1 MIPLKERLQQPEPL
15 LADGAM
21 GTMLHQNG
29 VAINSCFDA
38 LNITNPQQ
46 VARVHQAFIEAGAN
60 LIETN
65 TFSANRYKLAEFGL
79 EDRMKEINQAGVQ
92 LARQVI
98 ADSQRDDVYIAGSV
112 GPLGVRLKP
121 YGRVSV
127 AEARDAFSEHIGA
140 LLDAGVDAIVFETFT
155 DLSELVEAL
164 RVVRDLDAEIPVI
177 CQMTFA
183 PDDRTLLGHLPG
195 SVARELM
202 AAGAQIIGVNCSTG
216 PAHIARVL
224 NAMKLAAPDLQ
235 YSAMPNAGLPES
247 VGGRMM
253 YPATVDYFA
262 DYALNFKAMGASII
276 GGCCGTQPEH
286 IAAMRS
292 ALDDPKRP
300 LPQIHVHE
308 INGEEENGLP
318 EGPTELQHKLLMK
331 QFVVSVE
338 IAPPRS
344 YTPQKVLTAAQL
356 LQDAGADIVNV
367 ADSPT
372 ARMRMSP
379 WAICHLLHARLGME
393 TVLHFPTRGRN
404 LLRIQGDLLA
414 AHALG
419 LRNLFVVMGDPTHIG
434 DYPEAMDNY
443 DVSPSGLIK
452 LIKHGLNTG
461 VDQAGHS
468 IGQPTAF
475 NVGCALNMCATDLDR
490 ELKVLRR
497 KLEGGADFALSQ
509 AVFEPER
516 IEKFLAHYERV
527 EGKAFDLPVLLAV
540 MPLFSV
546 KHARFLHNEIPGIY
560 VPDSIFARLEAAGDD
575 APQEGVRIASEV
587 LDQMKGLVQ
596 GAYII
601 PAFGRYDLAAEVVDS
616 LRVRV

>member
-21 GTMLHQNG
+21 GTMLHQHG
-29 VAINSCFDA
+29 VAINSCFDV
-38 LNITNPQQ
+38 LNISHPQQ
-46 VARVHQAFIEAGAN
+46 VARVHRAFIEAGSN

-65 TFSANRYKLAEFGL
+65 TFSANRFKLAEYGL
-79 EDRMKEINQAGVQ
+79 EDQVIAINQAGVR

-98 ADSQRDDVYIAGSV
+98 VDSQRDDVYLAGSV

-121 YGRVSV
+121 YGRVTV
-127 AEARDAFSEHIGA
+127 PEAHEAFGEHISA
-140 LLDAGVDAIVFETFT
+140 LLSAGVDAIIFETFT
-155 DLSELVEAL
+155 DLNELVEAL
-164 RVVRDLDAEIPVI
+164 RVVRELDAEIPVI
-177 CQMTFA
+177 CQMSFA

-195 SVARELM
+195 NIARELE

-224 NAMKLAAPDLQ
+224 AAMKQAAPDLQ
-235 YSAMPNAGLPES
+235 FSAMPNAGYPET

-262 DYALNFKAMGASII
+262 DYALNFKAIGASII

-286 IAAMRS
+286 IAAMRA
-292 ALDDPKRP
+292 ALDDPSQP
-300 LPQIHVHE
+300 LPDIHVYE
-308 INGEEENGLP
+308 VNGEEENGLP
-318 EGPTELQHKLLMK
+318 EGPTVLQHKLLLR

-338 IAPPRS
+338 MAPPRS
-344 YTPQKVLTAAQL
+344 YTPQKLLTAAQL
-356 LQDAGADIVNV
+356 LQDAGADVINV

-379 WAICHLLHARLGME
+379 WAICHLLQARLGME

-404 LLRIQGDLLA
+404 LLRVQGDLLA

-452 LIKHGLNTG
+452 LIKQGLNKG

-497 KLEGGADFALSQ
+497 KRSGGADFALSQ

-516 IEKFLAHYERV
+516 IEKFLTYYQQT

-540 MPLFSV
+540 MPLYSV
-546 KHARFLHNEIPGIY
+546 KHARFLHNEVPGIFI
-560 VPDSIFARLEAAGDD
+560 PDTIFARLEAAGDD
-575 APQEGVRIASEV
+575 APQEGVRIANELLEQV
-587 LDQMKGLVQ
+587 KGLVQ

-601 PAFGRYDLAAEVVDS
+601 PAYGRYDLAAEVLDG
-616 LRVRV
+616 LRMKV